1 MVDQPST
8 GSQVPGAS
16 GGANQW
22 RDLRDWLKLVE
33 HHDQLLSID
42 AEVDPDE
49 ELAAIAFM
57 GCQRPNAP
65 AFLFNNLKD
74 NRTDARILTNM
85 LAASKERY
93 ALTVGLDPNLSTT
106 DMISATRGVLKRRIA
121 PIHVPKET
129 APVNEIV
136 LRDGEFDLTTFP
148 IPKFWPGD
156 GGRFIGTGTVT
167 FTRSPDSDRINV
179 GSYRHALHSADR
191 VGLNCVPGRHG
202 MLDCEAWWALGKPCE
217 IVAAYGHRS
226 GSADRGS
233 AGIVARRIG
242 T

>member
-22 RDLRDWLKLVE
+22 RDLRDWLKLVA

-42 AEVDPDE
+42 VEVDPDE

-74 NRTDARILTNM
+74 NRTEARILTNM

-93 ALTVGLDPNLSTT
+93 ALTVGLDPMLSTT
-106 DMISATRGVLKRRIA
+106 DMISATRGILKRRIA
-121 PIHVPKET
+121 PIHVLKET

-136 LRDGEFDLTTFP
+136 LRDGEFQSSGRVTVDDSSEPERSRSLVRRPTTASMSALIVMRCILP
-148 IPKFWPGD
+148 IG
-156 GGRFIGTGTVT
+156 
-167 FTRSPDSDRINV
+167 SD
-179 GSYRHALHSADR
+179 
-191 VGLNCVPGRHG
+191 
-202 MLDCEAWWALGKPCE
+202 
-217 IVAAYGHRS
+217 
-226 GSADRGS
+226 
-233 AGIVARRIG
+233 
-242 T
+242 